1 METHAS
7 QRDGNP
13 CLVFRAAQNAE
24 IRSAPQDIL
33 LPVHRY
39 LPLSTRKKSTLR
51 WPRMLPRVA
60 ATVTA
65 VSPGHRRPSRLRD
78 VRVVEWF
85 GTALLSAKR
94 RTGLHTRPCVSRC
107 HDCTHFSSQRTSHP
121 AVLISV
127 EDTHSSSSAR
137 RCADVPVEHGGCCGR
152 GFSGAPNSPRP
163 PSSSS
168 RRLFLILRH
177 AVGSRSQEGER

>member
-7 QRDGNP
+7 QRNGNP
-13 CLVFRAAQNAE
+13 CLLVRTAQNAE

-60 ATVTA
+60 ATVAA

-121 AVLISV
+121 VVCVCAGYTDAQHQRSKAETPTTRTHVLPSQI
-127 EDTHSSSSAR
+127 TAGAR
-137 RCADVPVEHGGCCGR
+137 RRPV
-152 GFSGAPNSPRP
+152 F
-163 PSSSS
+163 
-168 RRLFLILRH
+168 
-177 AVGSRSQEGER
+177 

>member
-7 QRDGNP
+7 QRNGNA
-13 CLVFRAAQNAE
+13 CLGFRTAQNAE

-60 ATVTA
+60 ATVAA

-121 AVLISV
+121 VPLNSPPALGSRL
-127 EDTHSSSSAR
+127 TALTNHCK
-137 RCADVPVEHGGCCGR
+137 RCACRDACAAAFVSPWASIFRAPCLGCNT
-152 GFSGAPNSPRP
+152 PY
-163 PSSSS
+163 
-168 RRLFLILRH
+168 
-177 AVGSRSQEGER
+177 SQ